1 MKINLVCVGKIK
13 EKYFTDA
20 VSEYQKRLS
29 RFADFKIIELPEYP
43 PKTQSKED
51 ISASLSAEG
60 KKMLSELKGY
70 VVATAIDG
78 EMLSSEELAALIN
91 KKFSDGYGEITFL
104 IGGSNG
110 TDPEILKKAD
120 KRVSFGRVTY
130 PHQLMR
136 VILAEQIYRAVSILN
151 NLPYHK

>member
-29 RFADFKIIELPEYP
+29 RFVDFKIIELPEYP
-43 PKTQSKED
+43 PKTQSKAD

-60 KKMLSELKGY
+60 KKMLSEIKGY

-78 EMLSSEELAALIN
+78 EMLSSEELAALI
-91 KKFSDGYGEITFL
+91 KKSFRTATAKSLFL
-104 IGGSNG
+104 SAAATAPI
-110 TDPEILKKAD
+110 PK
-120 KRVSFGRVTY
+120 F
-130 PHQLMR
+130 
-136 VILAEQIYRAVSILN
+136 
-151 NLPYHK
+151 

>member
-1 MKINLVCVGKIK
+1 
-13 EKYFTDA
+13 
-20 VSEYQKRLS
+20 
-29 RFADFKIIELPEYP
+29 
-43 PKTQSKED
+43 
-51 ISASLSAEG
+51 
-60 KKMLSELKGY
+60 MLSELKGY